1 MAMISKFSAFII
13 ILGCFAF
20 ALFVLLH
27 HSAIRL
33 EGESVISGYGK
44 DRHLSKSSIYQQQLD
59 KQANEIQSLI
69 ATTQKLLVDIKAS
82 NISLSQELL
91 SDINNI
97 LAADR
102 RGKEDLHSQYNA
114 CRHEAETCDAKFT
127 QLSNRCNAANP
138 NPNPNSKLNSPNP
151 PTLILPNQQ
160 QHVPLLPPSRHESA
174 TTVSDTNP
182 TSQISPRGEGEAP
195 TDKWLVIGIPTVGR
209 KNNQEYLLDALGTL
223 DHQLPSDPTD
233 PLYHKVLVHIVNLQK
248 NTDQQHEHT
257 VFLKAKAKYQG
268 NNYFMFSELSQEEI
282 LSDPKGSGFNANN
295 DRGNANKPGYLV
307 RRQTRNIYTVMMR
320 NLNRA
325 KYYLFLEDD
334 MQFCKSGLLAI
345 QYLLAKAERYH
356 PNWLAIRASYGM
368 NGIFMHSKD
377 LQVFGDYLLKHQMRR
392 PPDHLVVEW
401 FAGETKESKAY
412 RGDRAN
418 IGFRYNLFNHIG
430 AVSTLRSQKQTSFP
444 MCYDA
449 LGVPVVFEVEA
460 FSAKEC
466 PHDDVWP
473 CRGVKLQ
480 ENQNL
485 KWK

>member
-182 TSQISPRGEGEAP
+182 TRCATRDSFYLYVNTVPSSHSESYSYSQISP
-195 TDKWLVIGIPTVGR
+195 
-209 KNNQEYLLDALGTL
+209 
-223 DHQLPSDPTD
+223 LPSLDTYSHLS
-233 PLYHKVLVHIVNLQK
+233 PLPSQ
-248 NTDQQHEHT
+248 NT
-257 VFLKAKAKYQG
+257 
-268 NNYFMFSELSQEEI
+268 
-282 LSDPKGSGFNANN
+282 
-295 DRGNANKPGYLV
+295 
-307 RRQTRNIYTVMMR
+307 
-320 NLNRA
+320 
-325 KYYLFLEDD
+325 
-334 MQFCKSGLLAI
+334 
-345 QYLLAKAERYH
+345 
-356 PNWLAIRASYGM
+356 
-368 NGIFMHSKD
+368 
-377 LQVFGDYLLKHQMRR
+377 
-392 PPDHLVVEW
+392 
-401 FAGETKESKAY
+401 
-412 RGDRAN
+412 
-418 IGFRYNLFNHIG
+418 
-430 AVSTLRSQKQTSFP
+430 
-444 MCYDA
+444 
-449 LGVPVVFEVEA
+449 
-460 FSAKEC
+460 
-466 PHDDVWP
+466 
-473 CRGVKLQ
+473 
-480 ENQNL
+480 
-485 KWK
+485 